1 MSKSGTL
8 ARALTPAISIRKAD
22 HIKLQ
27 RLVSAYASIAPD
39 VSEFLAGE
47 IDRAKV
53 SDEVAPTVVRMG
65 SWVSFRDETTKR
77 TQFVQLVYPD
87 EANIQE
93 KKVAVMTPIGAA
105 LLGVGAGKAITFH
118 TRDGEA
124 RNLTV
129 LAVSEEKP
137 NEKPNEK
144 PLASGE

>member
-1 MSKSGTL
+1 MT
-8 ARALTPAISIRKAD
+8 RALTPAISIRTAD
-22 HIKLQ
+22 HQKLL
-27 RLVSAYASIAPD
+27 RLVSAYANIAPD

-77 TQFVQLVYPD
+77 TQFVQLVFPD
-87 EANIQE
+87 EANIEE
-93 KKVAVMTPIGAA
+93 KKVSVMTPIGAA
-105 LLGVGAGKAITFH
+105 LLGVSAENAITFH

-129 LAVSEEKP
+129 LAVSDD
-137 NEKPNEK
+137 K